1 MLLDDAEST
10 ALLAGKGALP
20 ADAATRALGDAGAD
34 GTLAISLDR
43 DRRGHVVRLARI
55 AGAGIAGS
63 RIAGARIDGAG
74 IDGSRLAHFVE
85 PATALPGFLA
95 RRAAQYLGYSGEA
108 AQLSARALAAS
119 YALVLDDA
127 FSVEA
132 RLCQGRITGARVVLD
147 ATARFRHPE
156 WAPYGER
163 LEGTAE
169 EAPFRRIGAVA
180 CVPDPGA
187 KIVAVLSGAGLM
199 MTTLDMLTAR
209 GARVRCVID
218 MQGLP
223 LQGVEGMA
231 PIFELVGRM
240 KPAVTLIGGR
250 FMAPVAHEFAAAV
263 IAANRKAPLTGQVI
277 TWLAGNRAED
287 GQILFAEA
295 GFRRVD
301 DYPAAIAATVSAGA

>member
-1 MLLDDAEST
+1 MLLDDAESA

-20 ADAATRALGDAGAD
+20 ADGATLAKSDLGAD
-34 GTLAISLDR
+34 GSLAIALDR

-55 AGAGIAGS
+55 
-63 RIAGARIDGAG
+63 DGA
-74 IDGSRLAHFVE
+74 RLAHFVE
-85 PATALPGFLA
+85 PAAALPGFLA
-95 RRAAQYLGYSGEA
+95 RRATQHLRYSGEA
-108 AQLSARALAAS
+108 ARAFALALAAS

-127 FSVEA
+127 LAVEA
-132 RLCQGRITGARVVLD
+132 RLRQGRVIGARVVLD

-156 WAPYGER
+156 WALYGER

-169 EAPFRRIGAVA
+169 EVPFRRIGAVA
-180 CVPDPGA
+180 CVPDPAA

-223 LQGVEGMA
+223 LQGIEGMA

-263 IAANRKAPLTGQVI
+263 IAANCKAPLTGQVI

-301 DYPAAIAATVSAGA
+301 DYPAAIAATASAGG